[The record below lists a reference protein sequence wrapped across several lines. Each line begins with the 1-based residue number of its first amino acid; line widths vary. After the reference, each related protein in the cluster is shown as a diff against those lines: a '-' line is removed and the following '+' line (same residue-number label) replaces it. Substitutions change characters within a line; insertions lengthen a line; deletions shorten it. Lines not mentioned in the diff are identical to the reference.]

1 MTNKFHIN
9 KDIRKAKTLHSD
21 FYKDQIIFDKFK
33 KDIFLHSWQFF
44 LQRKQIKDKA
54 SPGIFMPDLISE
66 PFVLTQDNNQIDCLS
81 NVCTHRGHMVCN
93 NSKNTKSLTCRYH
106 GRTFNLDGTI
116 KNAPGFDDA
125 LNFPSKTDNLIK
137 FNIKNWMDFI
147 FISLKDSMHIDSVL
161 NDIESRL
168 VTFPFKEL
176 SFSESLSNEFEI
188 DVHWA
193 IYCENYLEGFHVPF
207 VHKGLSKEISNDT
220 YETVLLKNGCVQY
233 AKSYKS
239 EEIYGYYYWIF
250 PNMMFNFYP
259 WGLSINIVKPI
270 SNDLTK
276 VSFRS
281 YVFDKSKLNQGAGSD
296 LQKVEE
302 EDEFVVQ
309 NVHIGL
315 KSSFYK
321 AGRFSPTKEQGVHHF
336 HNLLSVFMNSN

>member
-44 LQRKQIKDKA
+44 LHRKQIKHKA

-81 NVCTHRGHMVCN
+81 NICTHRGHMVCN

-106 GRTFNLDGTI
+106 GRTFNLDGTM

-125 LNFPSKTDNLIK
+125 LNFPSKTDNLMK

-147 FISLKDSMHIDSVL
+147 FISLKDSMHIDSAL

-250 PNMMFNFYP
+250 PNMMFNFYN
-259 WGLSINIVKPI
+259 WGLSINIVEPI
-270 SNDLTK
+270 SINKTRIKFLSYPILNDKHT
-276 VSFRS
+276 
-281 YVFDKSKLNQGAGSD
+281 SKEVED
-296 LQKVEE
+296 LIRVEKEDQMVVNSVQKGIES
-302 EDEFVVQ
+302 
-309 NVHIGL
+309 I
-315 KSSFYK
+315 FYDR
-321 AGRFSPTKEQGVHHF
+321 GRYSPTHEKGVHHF
-336 HNLLSVFMNSN
+336 HRILSRYF